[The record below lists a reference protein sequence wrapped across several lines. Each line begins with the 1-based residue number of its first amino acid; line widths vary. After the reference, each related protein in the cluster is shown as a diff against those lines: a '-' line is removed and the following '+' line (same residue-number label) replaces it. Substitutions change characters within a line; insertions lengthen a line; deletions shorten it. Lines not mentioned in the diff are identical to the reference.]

1 MSSISITGLSKS
13 FGATAVLRAVDLDI
27 QHGEFL
33 TLLGPSGCGKTTLL
47 RIIAGLEFPDSGE
60 LRMGGVP
67 VLTTPAKD
75 RNLAMVFQSYALYQ
89 HLTVRQN
96 IALPLRM
103 RRLTRLQRMVGRW
116 LPSRATQRVHDEID
130 SAVQRVATA
139 LQIDHLLE
147 RRPPQLSGGQ
157 RQRVALGR
165 GMVREPGV
173 FLLDEPLSNLDAQL
187 RIAMRLELAE
197 LHRRLGSTF
206 VFVTHDQEEAMTM
219 SDRIAVMAAGRV
231 AQVGTPGE
239 LYDDPV
245 SLEVARFIGTP
256 QINTLAAALDADG
269 MLVVEG
275 VPLCRVD
282 PGRQLAGLA
291 VTLAVRPEGLRLGRL
306 GASNS
311 LEATVVAVENLGPQ
325 SLVNLRLDSGAAL
338 VARHFKESGAP
349 PQRNQRV
356 TLGLPAQAAL
366 LFDAAGQRV
375 RPPVTTGLVLAYA

>member
-13 FGATAVLRAVDLDI
+13 FGATAVLRSVDLDI
-27 QHGEFL
+27 EHGEFL

-60 LRMGGVP
+60 LRIGGAS
-67 VLTTPAKD
+67 VLATEAKD

-103 RRLTRLQRMVGRW
+103 RRLTRLQRMAARW
-116 LPSRATQRVHDEID
+116 LPSRDTRRVEAEIET
-130 SAVQRVATA
+130 AVQRVAAA

-219 SDRIAVMAAGRV
+219 SDRIAVMAVGRV
-231 AQVGTPGE
+231 AQVGTPSE

-245 SLEVARFIGTP
+245 SLEVARFVGTP
-256 QINTLAAALDADG
+256 QINSIAAAIDADG
-269 MLVVEG
+269 MLVIEG
-275 VPLCRVD
+275 QPLCRVD
-282 PGRQLAGLA
+282 PSRQLADQA
-291 VTLAVRPEGLRLGRL
+291 VTLAVRPEGLRLGRM

-311 LEATVVAVENLGPQ
+311 LDATVIAVENLGPE
-325 SLVNLRLDSGAAL
+325 SLVNLRLDNGALL

-349 PQRNQRV
+349 PQRNERV
-356 TLGLPAQAAL
+356 TLGLEAGDAL

-375 RPPVTTGLVLAYA
+375 RPPAVSGLVLAYA

>member
-13 FGATAVLRAVDLDI
+13 FGATAVLRSVDLDI
-27 QHGEFL
+27 EHGEFL

-60 LRMGGVP
+60 LRIGGAS
-67 VLTTPAKD
+67 VLSTEAKD

-103 RRLTRLQRMVGRW
+103 RHLTRLQRMAGRW
-116 LPSRATQRVHDEID
+116 LSGRNTRRVEAEIE
-130 SAVQRVATA
+130 SAVQRVAAA

-187 RIAMRLELAE
+187 RIAMRLELAQ

-231 AQVGTPGE
+231 AQVGTPSE

-256 QINTLAAALDADG
+256 QINTIAAVVDADG
-269 MLVVEG
+269 MLVIEG
-275 VPLCRVD
+275 APLCRVD
-282 PGRQLAGLA
+282 PSRQLAGLG
-291 VTLAVRPEGLRLGRL
+291 VTLAVRPEGLRLSRM
-306 GASNS
+306 GASNR
-311 LEATVVAVENLGPQ
+311 LDATVVAVENLGPE
-325 SLVNLRLDSGAAL
+325 SLVNLRLDSGALL

-349 PQRNQRV
+349 PQRNERV
-356 TLGLPAQAAL
+356 TLGLDAGTAL
-366 LFDAAGQRV
+366 LFDGSGQRV
-375 RPPVTTGLVLAYA
+375 RPPAVSGLVLAYA

>member
-1 MSSISITGLSKS
+1 MSSITVTSLSKS
-13 FGATAVLRAVDLDI
+13 FGATAVLRSVDLDI

-60 LRMGGVP
+60 LRIAGAS
-67 VLTTPAKD
+67 VLATQAKD

-103 RRLTRLQRMVGRW
+103 RRLTRLQRLTGRW
-116 LPSRATQRVHDEID
+116 LPGRTTRRIEAEIET
-130 SAVQRVATA
+130 AVRQVAA
-139 LQIDHLLE
+139 SLQIDHLLE

-187 RIAMRLELAE
+187 RVAMRLELAE

-219 SDRIAVMAAGRV
+219 SDRIAVMWGGRV

-245 SLEVARFIGTP
+245 SLEVARFVGTP
-256 QINTLAAALDADG
+256 QINTIAAALDADG
-269 MLVVEG
+269 MLVIEG

-282 PGRQLAGLA
+282 RSRQLAGLA
-291 VTLAVRPEGLRLGRL
+291 VTLAVRPEGLRLGRM
-306 GASNS
+306 GASNN
-311 LEATVVAVENLGPQ
+311 LDATVVAVENLGPE
-325 SLVNLRLDSGAAL
+325 SLVNLRLDSGALL

-349 PQRNQRV
+349 PQRNERV
-356 TLGLPAQAAL
+356 TLGLEAGAAL

-375 RPPVTTGLVLAYA
+375 RPPEVSGLVLAYA